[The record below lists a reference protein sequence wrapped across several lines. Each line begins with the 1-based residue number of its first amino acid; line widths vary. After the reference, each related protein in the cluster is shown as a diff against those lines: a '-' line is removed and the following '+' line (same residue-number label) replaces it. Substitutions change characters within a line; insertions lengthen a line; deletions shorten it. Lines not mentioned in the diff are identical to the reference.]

1 MAAIGLMAQN
11 VNPEGTWRFSPKA
24 FAMFVTPAEGDP
36 WWGNPAGEVEGA
48 RACQFDDEFVFNADG
63 SFQNVFGDET
73 FIEKWQGG
81 DGCGTPVAPHDGKT
95 PATWMSDDSTITIKG
110 KGAFLGIPKVVNML
124 ELDKAGD
131 LEASI
136 PDSIVYTA
144 TIVEDTMILKIEI
157 STEGAY
163 WQFELLKQE
172 DQSMSNN
179 SIKVNTLNVYPNPV
193 NDVLRISTVKSNSV
207 VTIRDFSGK
216 TLMTVNGSEAFN
228 GIDVSSLNTGAYL
241 IELQTAD
248 HVQTAKFIKN

>member
-11 VNPEGTWRFSPKA
+11 INPEGTWRFSPKA
-24 FAMFVTPAEGDP
+24 DAMAVGPTKGDYS
-36 WWGNPAGEVEGA
+36 WWGNPAEEVEGA
-48 RACQFDDEFVFNADG
+48 RACQFDDDFVFNADG
-63 SFQNVFGDET
+63 TFQNILGDET
-73 FIEKWQGG
+73 FLEGWQGSE
-81 DGCGTPVAPHDGKT
+81 GCGTPVAPYDGKT
-95 PATWMSDDSTITIKG
+95 AGKWMSDDATITIIG
-110 KGAFLGIPKVVNML
+110 KGSFLGIPKVINMA
-124 ELDKAGD
+124 EISD
-131 LEASI
+131 LA
-136 PDSIVYTA
+136 DAADTIVYMA
-144 TIVEDTMILKIEI
+144 TIVEDTMILEI
-157 STEGAY
+157 QINTDGAH
-163 WQFELLKQE
+163 WKFELLKQE

-228 GIDVSSLNTGAYL
+228 GIDVSSLNTGAYM